1 MHRNSPAALT
11 SGLLLVLFLGISGL
25 EISIAHEPP
34 RHSSDAPGTETV
46 PDTVTASTPQN
57 TPLILSLPANLK
69 DRPVTQYE
77 VLRGPAL
84 CGVAGQSFTWIP
96 RAAENPPYYATL
108 QAVHPNPPSDTLV
121 VRMNI
126 ES

>member
-25 EISIAHEPP
+25 EISIANDPP
-34 RHSSDAPGTETV
+34 STSSDAAASFAV
-46 PDTVTASTPQN
+46 PDTVTASTPQD
-57 TPLILSLPANLK
+57 TPLILSLPATIK
-69 DRPVTQYE
+69 DRPVTHYE

-96 RAAENPPYYATL
+96 RAAENPPYHAL
-108 QAVHPNPPSDTLV
+108 LRAVHPNPPSDTLV
-121 VRMNI
+121 VRMDV